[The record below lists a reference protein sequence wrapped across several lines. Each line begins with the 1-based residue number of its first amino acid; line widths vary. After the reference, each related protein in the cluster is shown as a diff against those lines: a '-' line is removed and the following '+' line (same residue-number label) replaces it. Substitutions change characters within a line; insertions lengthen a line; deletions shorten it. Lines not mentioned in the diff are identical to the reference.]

1 MTVKIERIDQAQ
13 DNQSVSTIA
22 PEVKRPQTSTLSL
35 EERLKV
41 ISNLIVDRIIEDQLN
56 GSLRFKNKQ
65 TK

>member
-1 MTVKIERIDQAQ
+1 MSKLDQRIRLENKIPD
-13 DNQSVSTIA
+13 
-22 PEVKRPQTSTLSL
+22 KGRPKTSELSL

-56 GSLRFKNKQ
+56 GTLKFKIKQ